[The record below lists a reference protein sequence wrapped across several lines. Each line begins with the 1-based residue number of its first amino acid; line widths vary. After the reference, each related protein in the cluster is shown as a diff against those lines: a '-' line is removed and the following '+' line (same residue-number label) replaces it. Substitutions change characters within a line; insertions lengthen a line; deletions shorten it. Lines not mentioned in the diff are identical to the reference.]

1 MASLPPASLQPGG
14 ATSTSLHPHTSCVTC
29 RVSRVTCHEAHL
41 RLSWRMRPP
50 AATVASP
57 SPAISRQH
65 SRRAEVTQAR
75 CLNTGTWCRV
85 YRGTGEEEVVV
96 LTWCPCWGGVWGT
109 EWTQQWTVDSKS
121 SPSSR
126 WLCWAAVCMSLH
138 QHISHTAA
146 GIYTGIATLTLR
158 SVLIHHKGKVTSTYS
173 YTIYEI

>member
-14 ATSTSLHPHTSCVTC
+14 ATSTSLHRHTSRVTC
-29 RVSRVTCHEAHL
+29 HVSRVTCHEAHL

-85 YRGTGEEEVVV
+85 YRCTGGEEVVV

-109 EWTQQWTVDSKS
+109 EWTEQWTVDSKS
-121 SPSSR
+121 SPSS
-126 WLCWAAVCMSLH
+126 CWALLGRSLH
-138 QHISHTAA
+138 VTPSTHQSHCCWYLYGDSNTHIK
-146 GIYTGIATLTLR
+146 IC
-158 SVLIHHKGKVTSTYS
+158 VDTS
-173 YTIYEI
+173 

>member
-14 ATSTSLHPHTSCVTC
+14 ATSTSLHRHVL
-29 RVSRVTCHEAHL
+29 RVTCHEAHL

-85 YRGTGEEEVVV
+85 YRGQGERSYSGAYLVSM
-96 LTWCPCWGGVWGT
+96 LG
-109 EWTQQWTVDSKS
+109 
-121 SPSSR
+121 
-126 WLCWAAVCMSLH
+126 
-138 QHISHTAA
+138 
-146 GIYTGIATLTLR
+146 R
-158 SVLIHHKGKVTSTYS
+158 SVGD
-173 YTIYEI
+173 